1 MTVEGTTAPVP
12 GSCGQDSPGAAGGYD
27 SCSPM
32 SNPNS
37 SPVTSPAPRKD
48 DATRLAEL
56 ASMRRVATGLLVL
69 AGIIYLI
76 ARALESAHPWLGYV
90 RATAEASLVGGI
102 ADWFAVTALFRHP
115 LGIPVP
121 HTAIIPTQKDRI
133 GRILGGFVQNHF
145 LARDVLSAKL
155 RSMRLAERIARW
167 MSTPEN
173 AERLARHVAV
183 GVAQAVRNMPEGE
196 VKELIRESAVARL
209 QHMQLAPVLGN
220 VLEAATKDDRHQ
232 QLLDEALVLLRVAVS
247 KNRELIREKIREESP
262 WWVPAAVDEAFHQ
275 RVIDG
280 AERMIEEVYA
290 DRAHPLRR
298 QFDAAFDNFVER
310 LRHSPEMIARTE
322 AWKDN
327 LLEHPMVTEFAGSLW
342 DRARRAAE
350 TFSAD
355 PKADILHPIERGIA
369 SVGESLLAS
378 EERLGELDDFL
389 TSFIAGVLEQHRHEV
404 GDLIADTVKQWDP
417 KLASDRIELAV
428 GRDLQF
434 IRLNGTLV
442 GGLAGL
448 IIYTLSRLAG

>member
-1 MTVEGTTAPVP
+1 
-12 GSCGQDSPGAAGGYD
+12 
-27 SCSPM
+27 
-32 SNPNS
+32 
-37 SPVTSPAPRKD
+37 
-48 DATRLAEL
+48 
-56 ASMRRVATGLLVL
+56 MRRVATGLLVL
-69 AGIIYLI
+69 AAVIYVV
-76 ARALESAHPWLGYV
+76 ARVLEGAYPWVSYV

-102 ADWFAVTALFRHP
+102 ADWFAVTALFRRP
-115 LGIPVP
+115 LGLPIP

-145 LARDVLSAKL
+145 LARDVLSQKL

-167 MSTPEN
+167 MSTPEH

-183 GVAQAVRNMPEGE
+183 GVAQAVQSMPEGE
-196 VKELIRESAVARL
+196 VRELIRESAVARL
-209 QHMQLAPVLGN
+209 QHLQLAPVLGN
-220 VLEAATKDDRHQ
+220 VLSAATKDDRHQ
-232 QLLDEALVLLRVAVS
+232 QLLDEALVLLRVAVQ

-262 WWVPAAVDEAFHQ
+262 WWVPAAVDEVFHQ

-298 QFDAAFDNFVER
+298 QFDAAFGNFVER

-322 AWKDN
+322 QWKDN
-327 LLEHPMVTEFAGSLW
+327 LLEHPMVGEFAGTLW
-342 DRARRAAE
+342 ERARRAAA

-355 PKADILHPIERGIA
+355 PKADILHPIERGIG
-369 SVGESLLAS
+369 SVGENLLAS
-378 EERLGELDDFL
+378 QARLDELDDFL
-389 TSFIAGVLEQHRHEV
+389 TNFIAGVLEQHRSEV

-417 KLASDRIELAV
+417 RLAADRIELAV

-448 IIYTLSRLAG
+448 IIYTLSRWFG

>member
-1 MTVEGTTAPVP
+1 
-12 GSCGQDSPGAAGGYD
+12 
-27 SCSPM
+27 
-32 SNPNS
+32 
-37 SPVTSPAPRKD
+37 
-48 DATRLAEL
+48 
-56 ASMRRVATGLLVL
+56 
-69 AGIIYLI
+69 
-76 ARALESAHPWLGYV
+76 
-90 RATAEASLVGGI
+90 
-102 ADWFAVTALFRHP
+102 
-115 LGIPVP
+115 
-121 HTAIIPTQKDRI
+121 
-133 GRILGGFVQNHF
+133 
-145 LARDVLSAKL
+145 
-155 RSMRLAERIARW
+155 
-167 MSTPEN
+167 
-173 AERLARHVAV
+173 
-183 GVAQAVRNMPEGE
+183 
-196 VKELIRESAVARL
+196 
-209 QHMQLAPVLGN
+209 
-220 VLEAATKDDRHQ
+220 
-232 QLLDEALVLLRVAVS
+232 
-247 KNRELIREKIREESP
+247 
-262 WWVPAAVDEAFHQ
+262 VPAAVDEAFHQ

>member
-1 MTVEGTTAPVP
+1 MSTSDTAP
-12 GSCGQDSPGAAGGYD
+12 AT
-27 SCSPM
+27 
-32 SNPNS
+32 NP
-37 SPVTSPAPRKD
+37 VQRKD
-48 DATRLAEL
+48 DATRRAEL
-56 ASMRRVATGLLVL
+56 ASMRRVATGLLVV
-69 AGIIYLI
+69 AGVIFLI
-76 ARALESAHPWLGYV
+76 ARLLEVTYPWMGYV

-102 ADWFAVTALFRHP
+102 ADWFAVTALFRRP
-115 LGIPVP
+115 MGLPIP

-145 LARDVLSAKL
+145 LARDELSAKL

-167 MSTPEN
+167 MSDPVH

-183 GVAQAVRNMPEGE
+183 GVAQAVKNMPEGE
-196 VKELIRESAVARL
+196 VRELIRESAVARL
-209 QHMQLAPVLGN
+209 QHMQQAPVRGN
-220 VLEAATKDDRHQ
+220 VLSAATKDDRHQ
-232 QLLDEALVLLRVAVS
+232 QLRVEALVLVRVAVS

-262 WWVPAAVDEAFHQ
+262 WWVPPVVDEVFHQ

-322 AWKDN
+322 QWKDN
-327 LLEHPMVTEFAGSLW
+327 LLEHPMVNEFAASLW
-342 DRARRAAE
+342 DRTRRAAE
-350 TFSAD
+350 KFSAE
-355 PKADILHPIERGIA
+355 PKADILHPIERGIMG
-369 SVGESLLAS
+369 VGESMLAN
-378 EERLGELDDFL
+378 EARLAELDDFL
-389 TSFIAGVLEQHRHEV
+389 TNFIAGVLEQHRHEV

-448 IIYTLSRLAG
+448 LIYVLSQLGGRP

>member
-1 MTVEGTTAPVP
+1 MSTSDTAP
-12 GSCGQDSPGAAGGYD
+12 AT
-27 SCSPM
+27 
-32 SNPNS
+32 NP
-37 SPVTSPAPRKD
+37 VQRKD
-48 DATRLAEL
+48 DATRRAEL
-56 ASMRRVATGLLVL
+56 ASMRRVATGLLVVAGVIFLL
-69 AGIIYLI
+69 ARL
-76 ARALESAHPWLGYV
+76 LEATYPWMGYV

-102 ADWFAVTALFRHP
+102 ADWFAVTALFRRP
-115 LGIPVP
+115 MGLPIP

-145 LARDVLSAKL
+145 LAREVLSAKL

-167 MSTPEN
+167 MSDPLH

-183 GVAQAVRNMPEGE
+183 GVAQAVKNMPEGE
-196 VKELIRESAVARL
+196 VRELIRESAVARL

-220 VLEAATKDDRHQ
+220 VLEAATKDERHQ
-232 QLLDEALVLLRVAVS
+232 QLLDEALVLVRVAVS

-262 WWVPAAVDEAFHQ
+262 WWVPPVVDEVFHQ

-322 AWKDN
+322 QWKDN
-327 LLEHPMVTEFAGSLW
+327 LLEHPMVNEFAASLW
-342 DRARRAAE
+342 DRTRRAAE
-350 TFSAD
+350 KFSAE
-355 PKADILHPIERGIA
+355 PKADILHPIERGIMG
-369 SVGESLLAS
+369 VGESMLAN
-378 EERLGELDDFL
+378 EARLAELDDFL
-389 TSFIAGVLEQHRHEV
+389 TNFIAGVLEQHRHEV

-417 KLASDRIELAV
+417 RLASDRIELAV

-448 IIYTLSRLAG
+448 LIYVLSQLGGRP

>member
-1 MTVEGTTAPVP
+1 
-12 GSCGQDSPGAAGGYD
+12 
-27 SCSPM
+27 
-32 SNPNS
+32 
-37 SPVTSPAPRKD
+37 
-48 DATRLAEL
+48 
-56 ASMRRVATGLLVL
+56 MRRVATGLLVV
-69 AGIIYLI
+69 AGVIFLI
-76 ARALESAHPWLGYV
+76 ARLLEATYPWMGYV

-102 ADWFAVTALFRHP
+102 ADWFAVTALFRRP
-115 LGIPVP
+115 MGLPIP

-167 MSTPEN
+167 MSDPLH

-183 GVAQAVRNMPEGE
+183 GVAQAVKNMPEGE
-196 VKELIRESAVARL
+196 VRELIRESAVARL

-220 VLEAATKDDRHQ
+220 VLSAATKDDRHQ
-232 QLLDEALVLLRVAVS
+232 QLLDEALVLVRVAVS

-262 WWVPAAVDEAFHQ
+262 WWVPPVVDEVFHQ

-322 AWKDN
+322 QWKDN
-327 LLEHPMVTEFAGSLW
+327 LLEHPMVNEFAASLW
-342 DRARRAAE
+342 DRTRRAAE
-350 TFSAD
+350 KFSAE
-355 PKADILHPIERGIA
+355 PKADILHPIERGIMG
-369 SVGESLLAS
+369 VGESMLAN
-378 EERLGELDDFL
+378 EERLAELDDFL
-389 TSFIAGVLEQHRHEV
+389 TNFIAGVLEQHRHEV

-448 IIYTLSRLAG
+448 LIYVLSQLGGRP

>member
-1 MTVEGTTAPVP
+1 MSTSDTAP
-12 GSCGQDSPGAAGGYD
+12 AT
-27 SCSPM
+27 
-32 SNPNS
+32 NP
-37 SPVTSPAPRKD
+37 VQRKD
-48 DATRLAEL
+48 DATRRAEL
-56 ASMRRVATGLLVL
+56 ASMRRVATGLLVV
-69 AGIIYLI
+69 AGVIFLI
-76 ARALESAHPWLGYV
+76 ARLLEATYPWMGYV

-102 ADWFAVTALFRHP
+102 ADWFAVTALFRRP
-115 LGIPVP
+115 MGLPIP

-145 LARDVLSAKL
+145 LAREVLSAKL

-167 MSTPEN
+167 MSDPLH

-183 GVAQAVRNMPEGE
+183 GVAQAVKNMPEGE
-196 VKELIRESAVARL
+196 VRELIRESAVARL

-220 VLEAATKDDRHQ
+220 VLEAATKDERHQ
-232 QLLDEALVLLRVAVS
+232 QLLDEALVLVRVAVS

-262 WWVPAAVDEAFHQ
+262 WWVPPVVDEVFHQ

-322 AWKDN
+322 QWKDN
-327 LLEHPMVTEFAGSLW
+327 LLEHPMVNEFAASLW
-342 DRARRAAE
+342 DRTRRAAE
-350 TFSAD
+350 KFSTE
-355 PKADILHPIERGIA
+355 PKADILHPIERGIMG
-369 SVGESLLAS
+369 VGESMLAN
-378 EERLGELDDFL
+378 EARLAELDDFL
-389 TSFIAGVLEQHRHEV
+389 TNFIAGVLEQHRHEV

-417 KLASDRIELAV
+417 RLASDRIELAV

-448 IIYTLSRLAG
+448 LIYVLSQLGGRP

>member
-1 MTVEGTTAPVP
+1 MPTPDTAP
-12 GSCGQDSPGAAGGYD
+12 AT
-27 SCSPM
+27 
-32 SNPNS
+32 NP
-37 SPVTSPAPRKD
+37 VQRKD
-48 DATRLAEL
+48 DATRRAEL
-56 ASMRRVATGLLVL
+56 ASMRRVATGLLVV
-69 AGIIYLI
+69 AGIVFLI
-76 ARALESAHPWLGYV
+76 ARLLESVYPWMGYV

-102 ADWFAVTALFRHP
+102 ADWFAVTALFRRP
-115 LGIPVP
+115 LGLPIP

-167 MSTPEN
+167 MSDPLH

-196 VKELIRESAVARL
+196 VRELIRESAVARL
-209 QHMQLAPVLGN
+209 QHVQLAPVLGN
-220 VLEAATKDDRHQ
+220 VREAATKDDRHQ
-232 QLLDEALVLLRVAVS
+232 QLLDEALVLVRVAVS

-280 AERMIEEVYA
+280 AERLIEEVYA

-322 AWKDN
+322 QWKDN
-327 LLEHPMVTEFAGSLW
+327 LLEHPMVSEFAASLW

-350 TFSAD
+350 TFSAE
-355 PKADILHPIERGIA
+355 PKRDILHPIERGIVG
-369 SVGESLLAS
+369 VGESMLAN
-378 EERLGELDDFL
+378 EARRAELDDFL
-389 TSFIAGVLEQHRHEV
+389 TNFIAGVLEQHRHEV

-448 IIYTLSRLAG
+448 IIYVLSQLGGRP

>member
-1 MTVEGTTAPVP
+1 MSTSDTAP
-12 GSCGQDSPGAAGGYD
+12 AT
-27 SCSPM
+27 
-32 SNPNS
+32 NP
-37 SPVTSPAPRKD
+37 VQRKD
-48 DATRLAEL
+48 DATRRAEL
-56 ASMRRVATGLLVL
+56 ASMRRVATGLLVV
-69 AGIIYLI
+69 AGVIFLI
-76 ARALESAHPWLGYV
+76 ARLLEATYPWMGYV

-102 ADWFAVTALFRHP
+102 ADWFAVTALFRRP
-115 LGIPVP
+115 MGLPIP

-145 LARDVLSAKL
+145 LAREVLSAKL

-167 MSTPEN
+167 MSDPLH

-183 GVAQAVRNMPEGE
+183 GVAQAVKNMPEGE
-196 VKELIRESAVARL
+196 VRELIRESAVARL

-220 VLEAATKDDRHQ
+220 VLEAATKDERHQ
-232 QLLDEALVLLRVAVS
+232 QLLDEALVLVRVAVS

-262 WWVPAAVDEAFHQ
+262 WWVPPVVDGVFHQ

-322 AWKDN
+322 QWKDN
-327 LLEHPMVTEFAGSLW
+327 LLEHPMVNEFAASLW
-342 DRARRAAE
+342 DRTRRAAE
-350 TFSAD
+350 KFSTE
-355 PKADILHPIERGIA
+355 PKADILHPIERGIMG
-369 SVGESLLAS
+369 VGESMLAN
-378 EERLGELDDFL
+378 EERLAELDDFL
-389 TSFIAGVLEQHRHEV
+389 TNFIAGVLEQHRHEV

-417 KLASDRIELAV
+417 RLASDRIELAV

-448 IIYTLSRLAG
+448 LIYVLSQLGGRP

>member
-1 MTVEGTTAPVP
+1 MP
-12 GSCGQDSPGAAGGYD
+12 
-27 SCSPM
+27 
-32 SNPNS
+32 NPDS

-69 AGIIYLI
+69 AGIIFLV

-115 LGIPVP
+115 LGIPIP
-121 HTAIIPTQKDRI
+121 HTAIIPVQKDRI

-145 LARDVLSAKL
+145 LARDVLSTKL

-220 VLEAATKDDRHQ
+220 VLSAATKDDRHQ

-355 PKADILHPIERGIA
+355 PKADILHADRAGHRERGRVA
-369 SVGESLLAS
+369 AGERGAAGGAR
-378 EERLGELDDFL
+378 RLPHQLHRRR
-389 TSFIAGVLEQHRHEV
+389 AGAAPARGGRPDRRHRE
-404 GDLIADTVKQWDP
+404 
-417 KLASDRIELAV
+417 AV
-428 GRDLQF
+428 GPEARVRPHRARGRTRPAVHPAQRHPRGRAGRPADLHAQPT
-434 IRLNGTLV
+434 GWLV
-442 GGLAGL
+442 LLVVG
-448 IIYTLSRLAG
+448 